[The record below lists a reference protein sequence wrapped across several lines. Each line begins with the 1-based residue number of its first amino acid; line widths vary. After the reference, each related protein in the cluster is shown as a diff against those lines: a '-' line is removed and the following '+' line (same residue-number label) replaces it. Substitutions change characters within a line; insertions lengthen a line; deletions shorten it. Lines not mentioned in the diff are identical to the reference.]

1 MQAEHG
7 CVLVCS
13 SYLAGVDAALRV
25 TSTHVVDMDSPSIPA
40 AAVAEVEVK
49 ELDLGLLQD
58 LGRLDRNYSCEHR
71 AGLAPSAPRLLPCW
85 WVNPF
90 PTS

>member
-1 MQAEHG
+1 MQAEHS

-25 TSTHVVDMDSPSIPA
+25 TSTHVVGMDSPSIPV
-40 AAVAEVEVK
+40 AAVADVEVN

-58 LGRLDRNYSCEHR
+58 TVWFDIFL
-71 AGLAPSAPRLLPCW
+71 
-85 WVNPF
+85 
-90 PTS
+90 